1 MEICERLDF
10 VRETSQ
16 FVKYVIN
23 GEFRLLVR
31 TFFQNS
37 KLDQGLNMED
47 LSIIYLWMCC
57 VLYLN
62 GVLADDLPYQEF
74 EDLTKVDNAKLEH
87 DSNIMMGKLDDV
99 LAGLNKR
106 EQETRRLVEEFAQKV
121 SLHQTHQKEESSE
134 VTEKLAEHMMKSETT
149 LGQKVSDRKKR
160 SRGDLGVPD
169 TVAPSLEMNG
179 TCYVEACP
187 QRPFLLVPGRDGQ
200 PGARDKGGPLV
211 TEDQKGIAV
220 PQVFLEQLVPMGT
233 LDLKVSKEQKEIL
246 AREEV
251 KAPRGCKEELVSKV
265 RRVTQA

>member
-74 EDLTKVDNAKLEH
+74 EGLTKVDNAMLEH
-87 DSNIMMGKLDDV
+87 DSNIMMGKLD
-99 LAGLNKR
+99 
-106 EQETRRLVEEFAQKV
+106 V
-121 SLHQTHQKEESSE
+121 S
-134 VTEKLAEHMMKSETT
+134 
-149 LGQKVSDRKKR
+149 
-160 SRGDLGVPD
+160 
-169 TVAPSLEMNG
+169 
-179 TCYVEACP
+179 C
-187 QRPFLLVPGRDGQ
+187 LLF
-200 PGARDKGGPLV
+200 
-211 TEDQKGIAV
+211 I
-220 PQVFLEQLVPMGT
+220 
-233 LDLKVSKEQKEIL
+233 
-246 AREEV
+246 
-251 KAPRGCKEELVSKV
+251 CEL
-265 RRVTQA
+265 